1 MDNIQDAILFLFC
14 AIAAYSTNQTI
25 ECMVDK
31 LWMHGVQI
39 TSRTN
44 FYCRDTSDLKVKQ
57 EAPSEKVKHGI
68 TL

>member
-1 MDNIQDAILFLFC
+1 MYGGQIVND
-14 AIAAYSTNQTI
+14 
-25 ECMVDK
+25 
-31 LWMHGVQI
+31 GVQI